1 MSTSIRKKSRP
12 YHHGELRATLLRAAG
27 ELLEEG
33 GAAAL
38 SVREAA
44 RRAGVSHNAPY
55 RHFPSRESLL
65 AALAAE
71 GFGILGEA
79 MSAAH
84 AAGGLRAQ
92 GEAYVSFALES
103 PQRFRA
109 MFGGELRIAEH
120 PGLQQAAS
128 SAFEALSSSL
138 AEDTAGQSARDASI
152 AAWALV
158 HGLAHLLLDE
168 RIATA
173 ARHGRST
180 PRFVRDLLSAVRFVT
195 VRAPGSSPAQ
205 E

>member
-1 MSTSIRKKSRP
+1 MSTSSRRSRP
-12 YHHGELRATLLRAAG
+12 YHHGELRAALLSAAG
-27 ELLEEG
+27 ELLEKG
-33 GAAAL
+33 GSAAL

-71 GFGILGEA
+71 GFEILGET
-79 MSAAH
+79 MRAAH

-92 GEAYVSFALES
+92 GEAYVSFALEN
-103 PQRFRA
+103 PQRFRV
-109 MFGGELRIAEH
+109 MFGGELRIAER
-120 PGLQQAAS
+120 PDLQQAATR
-128 SAFEALSSSL
+128 AFEVLSSSL
-138 AEDTAGQSARDASI
+138 AENTAGQAARDASV

-168 RIATA
+168 QIATA

-180 PRFVRDLLSAVRFVT
+180 PAFVRDLLSAVRFVT
-195 VRAPGSSPAQ
+195 ARAPGSSPAQ